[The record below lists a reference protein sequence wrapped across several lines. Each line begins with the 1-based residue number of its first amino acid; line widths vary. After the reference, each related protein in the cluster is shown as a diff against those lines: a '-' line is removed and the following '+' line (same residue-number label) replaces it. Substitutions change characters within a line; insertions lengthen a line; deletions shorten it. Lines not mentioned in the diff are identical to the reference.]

1 MYCFSRYI
9 DHWSISV
16 EESQPQGQGLHWTIK
31 KMNKT
36 KAQPEQARWSTTH
49 CHMDSIFFRPLTPS
63 TVIQLYLVYTQGW
76 LGEQSLFFRNT
87 LPPPLLR
94 CRGSRPCYYPLCHP
108 SKVARSVESNL
119 WTHPLQHLQKEEKDL
134 ILSQISHCLFSH
146 CPDYHHQVSIAQ
158 DVTIALKSTL
168 PIHQVLW
175 LLGNEYFSKII
186 TGSQNQVKTRSR
198 IQMAQLCVTRWW
210 SRL

>member
-1 MYCFSRYI
+1 
-9 DHWSISV
+9 
-16 EESQPQGQGLHWTIK
+16 
-31 KMNKT
+31 MNKT

-49 CHMDSIFFRPLTPS
+49 CLIQPYRFDFFRPLTPS
-63 TVIQLYLVYTQGW
+63 TVIQLYLVYTQGR

-94 CRGSRPCYYPLCHP
+94 CRRSRPCYYPLCHP

-146 CPDYHHQVSIAQ
+146 CPDYHHQVSTAQ

-168 PIHQVLW
+168 PNHQVLW

-210 SRL
+210 SCLYDSNGWYLVVLSQ